1 MTKTKRPKDTNP
13 YKKHYSESGF
23 WSKAKSLGKAVLKPA
38 LLLYYVMMSPKV
50 PFSIKTTIAGALGYL
65 IVPLDLIPDFI
76 PVAGYGDDMAALI
89 TIVKMCKDY
98 ITPEIKAQAEEK
110 LQELLG

>member
-1 MTKTKRPKDTNP
+1 MTKTKRPKETNR

-76 PVAGYGDDMAALI
+76 PIAGYSDDIAALI

-110 LQELLG
+110 LHELLR